1 MASLSEAD
9 RRPSSFQRECKV
21 LLDMRQPM
29 FHLEVMGVMDDD
41 PFEFI
46 LVLVFLGLAVIAG
59 LVGLL

>member
-29 FHLEVMGVMDDD
+29 FHRMDDEPEVMDV
-41 PFEFI
+41 FEFI

>member
-1 MASLSEAD
+1 M
-9 RRPSSFQRECKV
+9 

-29 FHLEVMGVMDDD
+29 FHRMDDEPEVMDV
-41 PFEFI
+41 FEFI

>member
-1 MASLSEAD
+1 
-9 RRPSSFQRECKV
+9 
-21 LLDMRQPM
+21 MRQPM
-29 FHLEVMGVMDDD
+29 FHLEVMGVMDDE